1 MLTRRVTGSKVQSEE
16 PPPEVGVGAR
26 RPADGGVMYP
36 PDFVLLRDDVRH
48 DGAVPTLPTVPNAEQ
63 RARWNGPSG
72 SAWSEFAEHFERG
85 YTGFDAAYLAAV
97 AARADDLVLDVGSG
111 PGALA
116 LQIAATARRVVGVDV
131 SAPLVDLARRRAQAT
146 DRDNAVFVVADAQV
160 DPLPDEGPFDV
171 VVSHFGSM
179 FFDDPVTAFTA
190 LYRALRRRG
199 RLVLL
204 TWQGPEHNPWQVEV
218 LRALHPDREAPI
230 PPTDGPS
237 PFGLSDAARVRSVLG
252 TAGFV
257 DIDLEDLRAPH
268 WSGADLDDAVR
279 FTATHHAAVLD
290 GYDEATR
297 RRALDRLRALFEAH
311 HTPDGV
317 LFDSATWLV
326 RARRP

>member
-1 MLTRRVTGSKVQSEE
+1 MT
-16 PPPEVGVGAR
+16 
-26 RPADGGVMYP
+26 
-36 PDFVLLRDDVRH
+36 
-48 DGAVPTLPTVPNAEQ
+48 TVPNSEQ

-72 SAWSEFAEHFERG
+72 SAWSENAEHFERG
-85 YTGFDAAYLAAV
+85 YADFDAAYLAAV
-97 AARADDLVLDVGSG
+97 AAQPDDLVLDVGSG

-131 SAPLVDLARRRAQAT
+131 SAPLVDLARRRAQAAG
-146 DRDNAVFVVADAQV
+146 RDDVDFVVADAQV
-160 DPLPDEGPFDV
+160 GPLPDEDAFDV

-179 FFDDPVTAFTA
+179 FFDDPVAAFTA
-190 LYRALRRRG
+190 LYRVLRPRG

-204 TWQGPEHNPWQVEV
+204 TWQGPERNPWQVEV

-237 PFGLSDAARVRSVLG
+237 PFGLSDPARVRTVLG
-252 TAGFV
+252 AAGFV
-257 DIDLEDLRAPH
+257 DVDLEGLRAPH
-268 WSGADLDDAVR
+268 WSGADPDDAMR
-279 FTATHHAAVLD
+279 FTATQHAAVLD

-311 HTPDGV
+311 HTDDGV